1 MILELYCRDKE
12 GKKILMKVIGGEFTF
27 HFFAPLNKLCVSTNS
42 GVEEY
47 FCEELEYSV
56 NGNFVYASI
65 DAEKMFNDNNSAK
78 DCQDDDKGGV

>member
-12 GKKILMKVIGGEFTF
+12 SKKILMKVIGGEFTF
-27 HFFAPLNKLCVSTNS
+27 HFFAPLNKLYVSTNS

-47 FCEELEYSV
+47 FCEKLEYSV

-65 DAEKMFNDNNSAK
+65 DAEKMLNDNNSAK
-78 DCQDDDKGGV
+78 DCQYDDKGV